1 MSAPLDE
8 QLRAWGKSLR
18 EIDPS
23 MLSHEHAQTVRW
35 FQGEGGTEL
44 FVWSEE
50 GRIVHVQ
57 LVFARTSIEWIA
69 QKGLQTGT
77 FARGGAIAGG
87 RYDPYLLRVEGD
99 VDVAVAR
106 SALTLLE
113 AAPLEAA
120 IVEPLRKAL
129 KAALGL
135 P

>member
-1 MSAPLDE
+1 MSAPFDE

-23 MLSHEHAQTVRW
+23 MLAHEPSQNVRW

-57 LVFARTSIEWIA
+57 LVFGRTSIEWIA
-69 QKGLQTGT
+69 QKGLQAGT
-77 FARGGAIAGG
+77 FTRGGAIAGG
-87 RYDPYLLRVEGD
+87 RYDPYLLRPGGD
-99 VDVAVAR
+99 VDPAVAKD
-106 SALTLLE
+106 ALTLLE
-113 AAPLEAA
+113 AAPVESA
-120 IVEPLRKAL
+120 IVEPMRHAL

-135 P
+135 S